1 MRVGAVAVAAAWA
14 VALAVRGRSGG
25 KSYSPERRAAG
36 AMLDQAA
43 GAVLDQ
49 AATPIGPRP
58 EGVDHLK
65 AVLDQA
71 IRGAEIS

>member
-1 MRVGAVAVAAAWA
+1 
-14 VALAVRGRSGG
+14 
-25 KSYSPERRAAG
+25 
-36 AMLDQAA
+36 MLDQAA

-71 IRGAEIS
+71 LRGAEIS